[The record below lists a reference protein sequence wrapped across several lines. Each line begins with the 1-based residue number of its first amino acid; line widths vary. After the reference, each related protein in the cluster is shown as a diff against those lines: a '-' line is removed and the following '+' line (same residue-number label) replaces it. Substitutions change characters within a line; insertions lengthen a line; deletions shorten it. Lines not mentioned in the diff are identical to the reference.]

1 MQQEQLTKIATLM
14 DAIQAVTT
22 DPKIPISKVILVQ
35 GGSAN
40 NALAS
45 ALDET
50 TTPGKKKREAS
61 PEELQKKAILH
72 ALLSDTIENYRYTK
86 LKDENVAVVTTSHIA
101 NAIKKPK
108 AKVIKVI
115 TELIDAQKITPIIE
129 TFTLSQGDTTLD
141 KKVKFFNLSELDTVV
156 KGIAL
161 TQTENQES
169 IYNDIACAVAD
180 MRSAI
185 ISPTERDFI
194 NGTDV
199 KPVVES

>member
-61 PEELQKKAILH
+61 PEELDAIGEQVRELGL
-72 ALLSDTIENYRYTK
+72 ACS
-86 LKDENVAVVTTSHIA
+86 VA
-101 NAIKKPK
+101 
-108 AKVIKVI
+108 
-115 TELIDAQKITPIIE
+115 
-129 TFTLSQGDTTLD
+129 
-141 KKVKFFNLSELDTVV
+141 
-156 KGIAL
+156 
-161 TQTENQES
+161 
-169 IYNDIACAVAD
+169 Y
-180 MRSAI
+180 
-185 ISPTERDFI
+185 
-194 NGTDV
+194 
-199 KPVVES
+199 